1 MALTILIF
9 GSFPSGHLLQARL
22 SPKCTA
28 FSSRILQT
36 LFDLDALILLN
47 IDAKDRNIL
56 VRSVKCLMA
65 SSVLVAD
72 IFTDD
77 SPVFEVE
84 EVFLQNTVG
93 VD

>member
-1 MALTILIF
+1 M
-9 GSFPSGHLLQARL
+9 